1 MAAKA
6 EKDPKTG
13 KWLIQYRYTDW
24 QGNRKKSTKRGFN
37 TKREAE
43 EWLQTFLVT
52 QQADFNMMFEDFLK
66 IYYADMETR
75 LREHTMRTKKYIIDL
90 KVLPF
95 FGKMKMNEIKAA
107 DIRKWQNKLI
117 QQGYAPTYLRTINN
131 QVSALF
137 NYAVKYYDLPNNP
150 CRKAGSIGKGKA
162 DEMQFWTKE
171 EFDKFVDTVMNKQ
184 QSYMAFMTLFWT
196 GMRLG
201 ELLALNVGDVDF
213 EKRTISIT
221 KSYQRMSGRDV
232 ITEPKTPRSKRS
244 ITIPQ
249 FLVIDLQD
257 YVNSMYA
264 VEKEDRLFPIT
275 KYYLEHEMQRGIKQ
289 SGVKRIRIHDIRHSH
304 ASMLVEL
311 GFSPLEIANRLG
323 HEKIETTLNT
333 YSHLYPN
340 KQEQLADRLDAQY
353 REGLQ

>member
-1 MAAKA
+1 M
-6 EKDPKTG
+6 
-13 KWLIQYRYTDW
+13 
-24 QGNRKKSTKRGFN
+24 
-37 TKREAE
+37 
-43 EWLQTFLVT
+43 
-52 QQADFNMMFEDFLK
+52 
-66 IYYADMETR
+66 
-75 LREHTMRTKKYIIDL
+75 
-90 KVLPF
+90 
-95 FGKMKMNEIKAA
+95 
-107 DIRKWQNKLI
+107 I

-257 YVNSMYA
+257 YVNSMYG

>member
-43 EWLQTFLVT
+43 EWLRTFLVT

-257 YVNSMYA
+257 YVNSMYG

>member
-201 ELLALNVGDVDF
+201 ELLVLNVGDVDF

-257 YVNSMYA
+257 YVNSMYG

-340 KQEQLADRLDAQY
+340 KQEQLADRLDA
-353 REGLQ
+353 